1 MSCHKSDTLILESSI
16 VLPPHDIIRSRL
28 AMASRA
34 ITRHYRRAA
43 LYFPGDKTV
52 GIMDTGKTMA
62 TQPEIFTGN
71 TVKVIWGILDVIEAR
86 IPF

>member
-1 MSCHKSDTLILESSI
+1 
-16 VLPPHDIIRSRL
+16 
-28 AMASRA
+28 MASRA

-52 GIMDTGKTMA
+52 GVMDTGKIMA

-71 TVKVIWGILDVIEAR
+71 TVKVMWGILGVIEAR
-86 IPF
+86 ILFLHGKYQHFYIIHLLI